1 MYMHTHP
8 LSRLRAWF
16 AQGNRTVWAVFL
28 LFTLFLFLK
37 TMIFHW
43 TCFHSVLISSLWK
56 QPMEFFR
63 FWGGKI
69 TPILFLVSFVFL
81 TKRYGWTI
89 VAHLLTDIWLI
100 ANLFYYKANTLFL
113 SVETM
118 KMADN
123 MSGFWDSLL
132 TYMGWDI
139 FILPILTI
147 LYATTMLLLHLYR
160 SPKRKYPLFAITML
174 TSIALSVLCN
184 YFYGISTTHWGHQ
197 NSTTTEINEKW
208 RLHKKFNCYFPIGM
222 AYYYGCKESSV
233 DFNAFSFIYVPSFSM
248 ISYFPACIV
257 YNILCPIGEIIQL
270 TNSQQ
275 KDINRYI
282 RKADVDIPI
291 IPNTNLILILFE
303 SLESWAL
310 DSVCGYTYMP
320 YLQQLKQQEHVLY
333 ADKLHSQ
340 VRHGVSSDGQMI
352 NVTGLLP
359 ISDGATCRLYGKN
372 DYPNY
377 AHFYNQSAIIDPCLG
392 VWQQSIVTYS
402 YHFKELIEP
411 KGGWHWEDEDVL
423 ERVSEYALQQDSNF
437 CILGITISS
446 HMPFTYGSTHPKHV
460 VEGMPNIMSAY
471 LNCLAYTDS
480 CIGALLNAIQD
491 SPLAG
496 NTTIVISGDHT
507 IFRSQNAEM
516 DRFAKENGISMQTG
530 HTYTPLIIYSPEIEG
545 NIQVKDTCYQMDIF
559 PTILHLIGAENY
571 YWHGFGVNL
580 LDSAARNNRPCTEQE
595 AYRLSDLIIRS
606 DYFRT
611 MEGKTE

>member
-1 MYMHTHP
+1 MYMQTNR

-16 AQGNRTVWAVFL
+16 AQGNRTAWAVFI
-28 LFTLFLFLK
+28 LFALVLFLK

-56 QPMEFFR
+56 NPTEFFR

-69 TPILFLVSFVFL
+69 TPVLFLGSFVFL
-81 TKRYGWTI
+81 TKRYGWTVI
-89 VAHLLTDIWLI
+89 VHVLTDIWLI

-139 FILPILTI
+139 FIMPILSLVYI
-147 LYATTMLLLHLYR
+147 GVLLLLHLYH
-160 SPKRKYPLFAITML
+160 SSKRKYPHFAVTMIS
-174 TSIALSVLCN
+174 SIALAVLCN
-184 YFYGISTTHWGHQ
+184 YFFGSMY
-197 NSTTTEINEKW
+197 
-208 RLHKKFNCYFPIGM
+208 KKIEPNAKTYPFPFGRVYSLI
-222 AYYYGCKESSV
+222 YEETWI
-233 DFNAFSFIYVPSFSM
+233 DFNGGTYIKDNSI
-248 ISYFPACIV
+248 ISYLPACFVYSMLSIREENLQLSDYQEIEIRRFIHKAEVDSIV
-257 YNILCPIGEIIQL
+257 VP
-270 TNSQQ
+270 
-275 KDINRYI
+275 K
-282 RKADVDIPI
+282 
-291 IPNTNLILILFE
+291 TNLIFILFE
-303 SLESWAL
+303 SLESWSI
-310 DSVCGYTYMP
+310 DTICGYTYMP
-320 YLQQLKQQEHVLY
+320 YLQQLKWQEHVLY

-340 VRHGVSSDGQMI
+340 VRHGVSADGQLI

-359 ISDGATCRLYGKN
+359 ISNGATCRLYGKN
-372 DYPNY
+372 VYPNY
-377 AHFYNQSAIIDPCLG
+377 AHFYPHSAIINPAPG

-402 YHFKELIEP
+402 YQFKELINSQNGKRGNDKE
-411 KGGWHWEDEDVL
+411 VL
-423 ERVSEYALQQDSNF
+423 ERVSGYVLQQDSSF

-446 HMPFTYGSTHPKHV
+446 HMPFTQGSTYPKHV

-480 CIGALLNAIQD
+480 CIGTLLDAIQN
-491 SPLAG
+491 SPLAA

-507 IFRSQNAEM
+507 IFRSKDAEM
-516 DRFAKENGISMQTG
+516 DRFAKANNIPMRTG
-530 HTYTPLIIYSPEIEG
+530 HTFTPLIIYSPEIEG
-545 NIQVKDTCYQMDIF
+545 NIQVTDTCYQMDIF
-559 PTILHLIGAENY
+559 PTILHLIGAEDY

-606 DYFRT
+606 DYFRS
-611 MEGKTE
+611 MESKTE

>member
-1 MYMHTHP
+1 MYMQTNR

-16 AQGNRTVWAVFL
+16 AQGNRTAWAVFF
-28 LFTLFLFLK
+28 LFALVLFLK

-69 TPILFLVSFVFL
+69 TPILFLGSFVFL
-81 TKRYGWTI
+81 TKRYWWT
-89 VAHLLTDIWLI
+89 VVLHLLTDIWLI

-139 FILPILTI
+139 FIMPILTI
-147 LYATTMLLLHLYR
+147 LYAATMLLLHLQ
-160 SPKRKYPLFAITML
+160 KTNQRKYPHFAITL
-174 TSIALSVLCN
+174 AISIALMVFCN
-184 YFYGISTTHWGHQ
+184 YAYSLSMKSWTPQ
-197 NSTTTEINEKW
+197 NSTTEEINEKW
-208 RLHKKFNCYFPIGM
+208 LSDEKFNCYFPFGNV
-222 AYYYGCKESSV
+222 YYWARKQSSL
-233 DFNAFSFIYVPSFSM
+233 DYNAFAMQYVKDYSV
-248 ISYFPACIV
+248 IGYFPACFM
-257 YNILCPIGEIIQL
+257 YNVLSPTGEIIQL
-270 TNSQQ
+270 TDLQRE
-275 KDINRYI
+275 DIDKFIY
-282 RKADVDIPI
+282 KSEVDTPI
-291 IPNTNLILILFE
+291 IPKTNLIFILLE
-303 SLESWAL
+303 SLESWPL
-310 DSVCGYTYMP
+310 DSVCAYAYMP

-333 ADKLHSQ
+333 ADKLRSQ
-340 VRHGVSSDGQMI
+340 TRHGNSADGQMI
-352 NVTGLLP
+352 GVTGLLP
-359 ISDGATCRLYGKN
+359 ISNGATCRLYGEN

-377 AHFYNQSAIIDPCLG
+377 AHFYAHSAIANPAPG
-392 VWQQSIVTYS
+392 MWQQSVVTFS
-402 YHFKELIEP
+402 YHFNELIEP
-411 KGGWHWEDEDVL
+411 QRGEHWGDKGLIEKL
-423 ERVSEYALQQDSNF
+423 LEYAQNQDSSF
-437 CILGITISS
+437 CILGITVDS
-446 HMPFTYGSTHPKHV
+446 HVPFAQGSTHPKHV

-480 CIGALLNAIQD
+480 CIGELLNAIQD
-491 SPLAG
+491 SPLAD

-507 IFRSQNAEM
+507 IFRSQDTEM
-516 DRFAKENGISMQTG
+516 DRFAKENGIPMQTG
-530 HTYTPLIIYSPEIEG
+530 HTFTPLIIYSPEIEG
-545 NIQVKDTCYQMDIF
+545 NIQVTDTCYQMDIF
-559 PTILHLIGAENY
+559 PTILHLIGAEDY

-611 MEGKTE
+611 MEGKAE

>member
-1 MYMHTHP
+1 MYMQTNR

-16 AQGNRTVWAVFL
+16 AQGNRTAWAVFI
-28 LFTLFLFLK
+28 LFALVLFLK

-56 QPMEFFR
+56 NPTEFFR

-69 TPILFLVSFVFL
+69 TPILFLGSFVFL
-81 TKRYGWTI
+81 TKRYGWTVI
-89 VAHLLTDIWLI
+89 VHVLTDIWLI
-100 ANLFYYKANTLFL
+100 ANLFYDKANTLFL

-139 FILPILTI
+139 FIMPILS
-147 LYATTMLLLHLYR
+147 LVYVGVLWLLHLYH
-160 SPKRKYPLFAITML
+160 SPKRTYPHFAIAL
-174 TSIALSVLCN
+174 ALSLALMVFCN
-184 YFYGISTTHWGHQ
+184 YAYG
-197 NSTTTEINEKW
+197 
-208 RLHKKFNCYFPIGM
+208 LCYKKIAGVTKIYAFPFGGVCSIV
-222 AYYYGCKESSV
+222 YEEPWV
-233 DFNAFSFIYVPSFSM
+233 DFNGGYYIGNYSI
-248 ISYFPACIV
+248 ISYFPACFV
-257 YNILCPIGEIIQL
+257 YSMLSTTEEHVLLSDSQEREI
-270 TNSQQ
+270 S
-275 KDINRYI
+275 RYI
-282 RKADVDIPI
+282 QKIDVDSPI
-291 IPNTNLILILFE
+291 IPKTNLILILFE
-303 SLESWAL
+303 SLESWPL
-310 DSVCGYTYMP
+310 DSVCGYAYMP
-320 YLQQLKQQEHVLY
+320 YLQQLRQQEHVLY

-340 VRHGVSSDGQMI
+340 VRHGVSADGQMI

-377 AHFYNQSAIIDPCLG
+377 AHFYSHSAIVNPALG
-392 VWQQSIVTYS
+392 TWQQSIVTFS

-411 KGGWHWEDEDVL
+411 QGGQHWGDKEVL
-423 ERVSEYALQQDSNF
+423 ERVSEYALQQDSSF

-446 HMPFTYGSTHPKHV
+446 HLPFAHGSTYPKHV

-480 CIGALLNAIQD
+480 CIGALLEAIQN
-491 SPLAG
+491 SPMAA

-507 IFRSQNAEM
+507 IFRSKDAEM
-516 DRFAKENGISMQTG
+516 DRFARENGIPMQTG
-530 HTYTPLIIYSPEIEG
+530 HTFTPLIIYSPEIEG
-545 NIQVKDTCYQMDIF
+545 NIQVTDTCYQMDIF
-559 PTILHLIGAENY
+559 PTILHLIGAEDY

-606 DYFRT
+606 DYFRNMDT
-611 MEGKTE
+611 QTP

>member
-1 MYMHTHP
+1 MQTTL

-16 AQGNRTVWAVFL
+16 AKDNRTVWTVF
-28 LFTLFLFLK
+28 FLFSVVLFAK
-37 TMIFHW
+37 TMIFHKS
-43 TCFHSVLISSLWK
+43 CFPNVFVHFSWK
-56 QPMEFFR
+56 ELLEFIR
-63 FWGGKI
+63 FWGGKV
-69 TPILFLVSFVFL
+69 TPILFLGSFIFI
-81 TKRYGWTI
+81 TKRYWWTV

-132 TYMGWDI
+132 TFMGRDI
-139 FILPILTI
+139 FIMPILTI
-147 LYATTMLLLHLYR
+147 LYIAIFLLLHLQKVQ
-160 SPKRKYPLFAITML
+160 KRKYLHFIITIII
-174 TSIALSVLCN
+174 SIGLMFLCN
-184 YFYGISTTHWGHQ
+184 YAYGLNYRKKVPNAKIYAFPFGVVCSIFY
-197 NSTTTEINEKW
+197 TELW
-208 RLHKKFNCYFPIGM
+208 T
-222 AYYYGCKESSV
+222 
-233 DFNAFSFIYVPSFSM
+233 DFNGGHYVKNNSI
-248 ISYFPACIV
+248 ISYFPACFV
-257 YNILCPIGEIIQL
+257 YSMLSAAEKNVQL
-270 TNSQQ
+270 SDSQQ
-275 KDINRYI
+275 KEIARYI
-282 RKADVDIPI
+282 HTADADALITPK
-291 IPNTNLILILFE
+291 TNLIFILFE
-303 SLESWAL
+303 SLESWPI
-310 DSVCGYTYMP
+310 DSVCGFAYMP
-320 YLQQLKQQEHVLY
+320 CLQQLTLQEHVLY
-333 ADKLHSQ
+333 ADKLRSQ
-340 VRHGVSSDGQMI
+340 VRHGVSADGQMI
-352 NVTGLLP
+352 DVTGLLP
-359 ISDGATCRLYGKN
+359 IQDGATCRLYGDN

-377 AHFYNQSAIIDPCLG
+377 ANFYFHSAIVNPALG
-392 VWQQSIVTYS
+392 MWQQSIVTYS

-411 KGGWHWEDEDVL
+411 RKPGAWGDKEIL
-423 ERVSEYALQQDSNF
+423 ETLTEYALQQDSNF
-437 CILGITISS
+437 CVLGITLSS

-460 VEGMPNIMSAY
+460 VEGMPNLMSAY

-480 CIGALLNAIQD
+480 RIGELLNAIQD
-491 SPLAG
+491 SPLAD

-516 DRFAKENGISMQTG
+516 DKFARENGIPMQTG

-545 NIQVKDTCYQMDIF
+545 NIQVADTCYQMDIF

>member
-1 MYMHTHP
+1 MKTNR

-16 AQGNRTVWAVFL
+16 AQGNRTAWAVFI
-28 LFTLFLFLK
+28 LFALILFLK
-37 TMIFHW
+37 TMIFHC

-56 QPMEFFR
+56 NPTEFFR

-69 TPILFLVSFVFL
+69 TPVLFLGSFVFL
-81 TKRYGWTI
+81 TKRYGWTVI
-89 VAHLLTDIWLI
+89 VHVLTDIWLI

-139 FILPILTI
+139 FIMPIITI
-147 LYATTMLLLHLYR
+147 LYAAILLLLHLH
-160 SPKRKYPLFAITML
+160 KANQRKYPHFAITL
-174 TSIALSVLCN
+174 SLSIALMVFCN
-184 YFYGISTTHWGHQ
+184 YAYGLYIKLWNAQ
-197 NSTTTEINEKW
+197 NSTTEEINEKW
-208 RLHKKFNCYFPIGM
+208 RMHKKFNYYFPLGV

-233 DFNAFSFIYVPSFSM
+233 DFNAFSFIYVPSFSI
-248 ISYFPACIV
+248 ISYFPACVV
-257 YNILCPIGEIIQL
+257 YNILSPVGEIIQL
-270 TNSQQ
+270 TDFQ
-275 KDINRYI
+275 KKEIGRYI
-282 RKADVDIPI
+282 HNEEVDNIVVPK
-291 IPNTNLILILFE
+291 TNLIVILFE
-303 SLESWAL
+303 SMESWAV
-310 DSVCGYTYMP
+310 DSVCGYTYTP
-320 YLQQLKQQEHVLY
+320 SLHQLRQQEHVLY

-340 VRHGVSSDGQMI
+340 VRHGVSADGQMI

-377 AHFYNQSAIIDPCLG
+377 AHFYNQSAIIDPCIG
-392 VWQQSIVTYS
+392 VWQQSIITYS

-411 KGGWHWEDEDVL
+411 QGGQHWGDKEVL
-423 ERVSEYALQQDSNF
+423 ERVSEYALQQDSSF

-446 HMPFTYGSTHPKHV
+446 HLPFAHGSTYPKYV

-480 CIGALLNAIQD
+480 CIGTLLDAIQN
-491 SPLAG
+491 SPLAA

-507 IFRSQNAEM
+507 IFRSKDAEM
-516 DRFAKENGISMQTG
+516 DRFAMENGIPMQTG
-530 HTYTPLIIYSPEIEG
+530 HTFTPLIIYSPEIEG
-545 NIQVKDTCYQMDIF
+545 NIQVTDTCYQMDIF
-559 PTILHLIGAENY
+559 PTILHLIGAEDY

-580 LDSAARNNRPCTEQE
+580 LDSAARNNRPVSEQE

-606 DYFRT
+606 DYFRC
-611 MEGKTE
+611 MESNAE

>member
-1 MYMHTHP
+1 MQTNR

-16 AQGNRTVWAVFL
+16 AQGNRTAWAVFI
-28 LFTLFLFLK
+28 LFALVLFLK

-56 QPMEFFR
+56 NPTEFFR

-69 TPILFLVSFVFL
+69 TPILFLGSFVFL
-81 TKRYGWTI
+81 TKRYGWTVI
-89 VAHLLTDIWLI
+89 VHVLTDIWLI
-100 ANLFYYKANTLFL
+100 ANLFYDKANTLFL

-139 FILPILTI
+139 FIMPILS
-147 LYATTMLLLHLYR
+147 LVYVGVLWLLHLYH
-160 SPKRKYPLFAITML
+160 SPKRTYPHFAIAL
-174 TSIALSVLCN
+174 ALSLALMVFCN
-184 YFYGISTTHWGHQ
+184 YAFGLSMKLWTAQ
-197 NSTTTEINEKW
+197 NSTTEEINEKW
-208 RLHKKFNCYFPIGM
+208 RIHKKFNYYFPLGV

-233 DFNAFSFIYVPSFSM
+233 DFNAFSFIYVPSFSI
-248 ISYFPACIV
+248 ISYFPACVV
-257 YNILCPIGEIIQL
+257 YNFLSPVGEIIQL
-270 TNSQQ
+270 TNLQ
-275 KDINRYI
+275 KKLISRYI
-282 RKADVDIPI
+282 INEGVDSIVVPK
-291 IPNTNLILILFE
+291 TNLILILFE
-303 SLESWAL
+303 SLESWSI
-310 DSVCGYTYMP
+310 DSVCGYAYMP
-320 YLQQLKQQEHVLY
+320 YLQQLRQQEHVLY

-340 VRHGVSSDGQMI
+340 VRHGVSADGQMI

-377 AHFYNQSAIIDPCLG
+377 AHFYKQSAIIDPCIG
-392 VWQQSIVTYS
+392 VWQQSTITYS
-402 YHFKELIEP
+402 YHFQELIEP
-411 KGGWHWEDEDVL
+411 KGGQHWGDKEVL
-423 ERVSEYALQQDSNF
+423 ERVSEYALQQDSSF

-446 HMPFTYGSTHPKHV
+446 HLPFAHGSTHPKHV

-480 CIGALLNAIQD
+480 CIGALLDAIQN
-491 SPLAG
+491 SPLAE

-507 IFRSQNAEM
+507 IFRSKDAEM
-516 DRFAKENGISMQTG
+516 DRFAKENGIPMQTG
-530 HTYTPLIIYSPEIEG
+530 HTFTPLIIYSSEIEG
-545 NIQVKDTCYQMDIF
+545 NIQVTDTCYQMDIF
-559 PTILHLIGAENY
+559 PTILHLIGAEDY

-606 DYFRT
+606 DYFRNMDT
-611 MEGKTE
+611 QTP

>member
-1 MYMHTHP
+1 MYMQTNR

-16 AQGNRTVWAVFL
+16 AQGNRTAWAVFI
-28 LFTLFLFLK
+28 LFALVLFLK

-56 QPMEFFR
+56 NPTEFFR

-69 TPILFLVSFVFL
+69 TPVLFLGSFVFL

-89 VAHLLTDIWLI
+89 IVHVLTDIWLI

-139 FILPILTI
+139 FIMPILS
-147 LYATTMLLLHLYR
+147 LVYVGVLWLLHLYH
-160 SPKRKYPLFAITML
+160 SPKRTYLHFIVTML
-174 TSIALSVLCN
+174 TSFVISMLCS
-184 YFYGISTTHWGHQ
+184 YFYGLTYHTKVH
-197 NSTTTEINEKW
+197 
-208 RLHKKFNCYFPIGM
+208 YFPFGQVYDCDKHEIWIDFEY
-222 AYYYGCKESSV
+222 AYIDNNS
-233 DFNAFSFIYVPSFSM
+233 I
-248 ISYFPACIV
+248 ISYLPACII
-257 YNILCPIGEIIQL
+257 YNLISSEEEVVQL
-270 TNSQQ
+270 SDSQRENIEKYIHKTNI
-275 KDINRYI
+275 DTL
-282 RKADVDIPI
+282 I
-291 IPNTNLILILFE
+291 IPKTNIIFILFE
-303 SLESWAL
+303 SLESWPL
-310 DSVCGYTYMP
+310 DSVCRYAFMP
-320 YLQQLKQQEHVLY
+320 CLQQLKWQEHVLY

-340 VRHGVSSDGQMI
+340 VRHGVSADGQLI

-359 ISDGATCRLYGKN
+359 ISNGATCRLYGKN
-372 DYPNY
+372 VYPNY
-377 AHFYNQSAIIDPCLG
+377 AHFYPHSAIINPAPG
-392 VWQQSIVTYS
+392 VWQQPIVTYS
-402 YHFKELIEP
+402 YQFKELINSQNGKRGNDKE
-411 KGGWHWEDEDVL
+411 VL
-423 ERVSEYALQQDSNF
+423 ERVSEYALQQDSSF

-446 HMPFTYGSTHPKHV
+446 HLPFAHGSTHPKHV

-480 CIGALLNAIQD
+480 CIGELLNAIQD
-491 SPLAG
+491 SPLAD

-507 IFRSQNAEM
+507 IFRSQNTEM
-516 DRFAKENGISMQTG
+516 DRFAKENGIPMQTG
-530 HTYTPLIIYSPEIEG
+530 HTFTPLIIYSPEIEG
-545 NIQVKDTCYQMDIF
+545 NIQVTDTCYQMDIF
-559 PTILHLIGAENY
+559 PTILHLIGAEDY

-606 DYFRT
+606 DYFRNMDT
-611 MEGKTE
+611 QTP

>member
-1 MYMHTHP
+1 MYMQTNR

-16 AQGNRTVWAVFL
+16 AQGNRTAWAVFI
-28 LFTLFLFLK
+28 LFALVLFLK

-56 QPMEFFR
+56 NPTEFFR

-69 TPILFLVSFVFL
+69 TPVLFLGSFVFL

-89 VAHLLTDIWLI
+89 IVHVLTDIWLI
-100 ANLFYYKANTLFL
+100 ANLFYDKANTLFL

-139 FILPILTI
+139 FIMPILS
-147 LYATTMLLLHLYR
+147 LVYVGVLWLLHLYH
-160 SPKRKYPLFAITML
+160 SPKRTYPHFAIAL
-174 TSIALSVLCN
+174 ALSLALMVFCN
-184 YFYGISTTHWGHQ
+184 YAYG
-197 NSTTTEINEKW
+197 
-208 RLHKKFNCYFPIGM
+208 LCYKKIAGVTKIYAFPFGGVCSIV
-222 AYYYGCKESSV
+222 YEEPWT
-233 DFNAFSFIYVPSFSM
+233 DFNGGHYIRNYSI
-248 ISYFPACIV
+248 ISYFPACFV
-257 YNILCPIGEIIQL
+257 YSMLSTTEEHVLLSDSQEREI
-270 TNSQQ
+270 S
-275 KDINRYI
+275 RYI
-282 RKADVDIPI
+282 QKIDVDSPI
-291 IPNTNLILILFE
+291 IPKTNLIFILFE
-303 SLESWAL
+303 SLESWPL
-310 DSVCGYTYMP
+310 DSVCGYAYMP
-320 YLQQLKQQEHVLY
+320 YLQQLRQQEHVLY

-340 VRHGVSSDGQMI
+340 VRHGVSADGQMI

-359 ISDGATCRLYGKN
+359 IYDGATCRLYGKN

-377 AHFYNQSAIIDPCLG
+377 AHFYSHSAIVNPALG
-392 VWQQSIVTYS
+392 TWQQSVVTYS

-411 KGGWHWEDEDVL
+411 QGGKRWGDKEVL
-423 ERVSEYALQQDSNF
+423 EKVTEYAIQQDSNF
-437 CILGITISS
+437 CVLGITISS
-446 HMPFTYGSTHPKHV
+446 HMPFAYGSTHPKHV

-480 CIGALLNAIQD
+480 CIGELLNAIQD
-491 SPLAG
+491 SPLAD

-507 IFRSQNAEM
+507 IFRSQNTEM
-516 DRFAKENGISMQTG
+516 DRFAKENGIPMQTG
-530 HTYTPLIIYSPEIEG
+530 HTFTPLIIYSPEIEG
-545 NIQVKDTCYQMDIF
+545 NIQVTDTCYQMDIF
-559 PTILHLIGAENY
+559 PTILHLIGAEDY

-606 DYFRT
+606 DYFRNMDT
-611 MEGKTE
+611 QTP

>member
-1 MYMHTHP
+1 MYMHNHFLP
-8 LSRLRAWF
+8 RLRAWF
-16 AQGNRTVWAVFL
+16 AQGNRTAWAVFI
-28 LFTLFLFLK
+28 LFALVLFLK

-56 QPMEFFR
+56 NPTEFFR

-69 TPILFLVSFVFL
+69 TPVLFLGSFVFL

-89 VAHLLTDIWLI
+89 IVHVLTDIWLI

-139 FILPILTI
+139 FIMPIITI
-147 LYATTMLLLHLYR
+147 LYVAILLLLHLYR
-160 SPKRKYPLFAITML
+160 SPKREYPHFAITL
-174 TSIALSVLCN
+174 VISIALMVFCN
-184 YFYGISTTHWGHQ
+184 YAYG
-197 NSTTTEINEKW
+197 
-208 RLHKKFNCYFPIGM
+208 LCYKKIAGFTKIYAFPFGGVCSIV
-222 AYYYGCKESSV
+222 YEEPWV
-233 DFNAFSFIYVPSFSM
+233 DFNGGYYIGNYSI
-248 ISYFPACIV
+248 ISYFPACFV
-257 YNILCPIGEIIQL
+257 YSMLSTTEEHVLLSDSQEREI
-270 TNSQQ
+270 S
-275 KDINRYI
+275 RYI
-282 RKADVDIPI
+282 QKIDVDSPI
-291 IPNTNLILILFE
+291 IPKTNLIFILFE
-303 SLESWAL
+303 SLESWPL
-310 DSVCGYTYMP
+310 DSVCGYAYMP
-320 YLQQLKQQEHVLY
+320 YLQQLRQQEHVLY

-340 VRHGVSSDGQMI
+340 VRHGVSADGQMI

-359 ISDGATCRLYGKN
+359 IYDGVTCRLYGKN

-377 AHFYNQSAIIDPCLG
+377 AHFYSHSAIVNPALG
-392 VWQQSIVTYS
+392 TWQQSVVTYS

-411 KGGWHWEDEDVL
+411 QGGKRWGDKEVL
-423 ERVSEYALQQDSNF
+423 EKVTEYAIQQDSNF
-437 CILGITISS
+437 CVLGITISS
-446 HMPFTYGSTHPKHV
+446 HMPFAYGSTHPKHV

-480 CIGALLNAIQD
+480 CIGELLNAIQD
-491 SPLAG
+491 SPLAD

-507 IFRSQNAEM
+507 IFRSQNTEM
-516 DRFAKENGISMQTG
+516 DRFSKENGIPMQTG
-530 HTYTPLIIYSPEIEG
+530 HTFTPLIIYSPEIEG
-545 NIQVKDTCYQMDIF
+545 NIQVTDTCYQMDIF
-559 PTILHLIGAENY
+559 PTILHLIGAEDY

-606 DYFRT
+606 DYFRNMDT
-611 MEGKTE
+611 QTP